1 MACGYKPRKSASL
14 WDTLWGVGENL
25 ACNILGQRLTGKFLT
40 EAVEK
45 ESQEMAAKSVEAQVK
60 QVVDKKLEEAE
71 TDIEEEEAEKEAEE
85 REEAEEERREEEWR
99 EEEEEEEQ
107 AEEAEAAE
115 AAEAGEAGEA
125 GGLSLIPLIPPV
137 LYAQT
142 PDTHASTNADLPEQQ
157 IARAIERKEVQYET
171 NQVDEE
177 VNRAE
182 HKWAKDAKNRADEAR
197 DARNLAL
204 VALFVIPTA
213 FALVKYVSCCGVN
226 VGSGFSSPLLA
237 HEASQDS
244 TGILPK
250 WLIALLQ

>member
-1 MACGYKPRKSASL
+1 
-14 WDTLWGVGENL
+14 
-25 ACNILGQRLTGKFLT
+25 
-40 EAVEK
+40 
-45 ESQEMAAKSVEAQVK
+45 MAAKSVEAQVK
-60 QVVDKKLEEAE
+60 QVVDKELEEAE

-85 REEAEEERREEEWR
+85 REEAKEEWR
-99 EEEEEEEQ
+99 EEEEEEEEAEE

-125 GGLSLIPLIPPV
+125 GGLSLIPELIPV

-142 PDTHASTNADLPEQQ
+142 PHTHASTNADLPEQQ

-177 VNRAE
+177 VNQAE

-250 WLIALLQ
+250 WFIAPLQ

>member
-1 MACGYKPRKSASL
+1 
-14 WDTLWGVGENL
+14 
-25 ACNILGQRLTGKFLT
+25 
-40 EAVEK
+40 
-45 ESQEMAAKSVEAQVK
+45 MAAKSVEAQVK

-71 TDIEEEEAEKEAEE
+71 TDIEEEEAEKEVEE

-107 AEEAEAAE
+107 AEEAEEAEAAE

-125 GGLSLIPLIPPV
+125 GGLSAIFELIPPV